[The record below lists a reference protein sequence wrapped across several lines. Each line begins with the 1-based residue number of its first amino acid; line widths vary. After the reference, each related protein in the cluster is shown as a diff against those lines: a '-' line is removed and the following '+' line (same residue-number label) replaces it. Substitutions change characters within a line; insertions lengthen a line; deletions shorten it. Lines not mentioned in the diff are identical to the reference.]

1 MKNIGKKIKE
11 IRTKNKWSQTAVFPD
26 SQSLISQIE
35 KGSIKNPNE
44 GTLRMIAKNMEIS
57 FEELI
62 DGTDWDRN
70 VTKDKKTEYVMSIFD
85 PIVTIDSAGK
95 IELKM
100 KSYPRYNVAGE
111 ENRFCPTT
119 GNELISDCKKCGR
132 SIESPIQQHCMGC
145 GCQYYRTR
153 LSQFDLES
161 GATFD
166 LNINRSEQ
174 KRVKKWRDNKYW
186 GDLKSELYMLEEY
199 GYDDPNKVV
208 AVDMMLEYMFGPG
221 NAGPIYKKYKHLSW
235 KDAAGKK
242 RKGFNWYEELE
253 KGKYSQIDEIKEY
266 FIYQQVSKEIFDRV
280 LNELKRW
287 EIEIISK
294 NNNEE
299 NPDFHFPIDE
309 EE

>member
-1 MKNIGKKIKE
+1 MKNIGKKIKK
-11 IRTKNKWSQTAVFPD
+11 IRTNNNWSQTAVFPD

-35 KGSIKNPNE
+35 KGNIKNPSE
-44 GTLRMIAKNMEIS
+44 STLRTIAKNMEIS

-85 PIVTIDSAGK
+85 PIVAIDSSGK
-95 IELKM
+95 IEVKM

-145 GCQYYRTR
+145 GYQFYRSR

-161 GATFD
+161 GITFD
-166 LNINRSEQ
+166 LGINQAEQ
-174 KRVKKWRDNKYW
+174 KRVKLWRDNKVW
-186 GDLKSELYMLEEY
+186 SDHLFELHYMDASDMTLHYMLEH
-199 GYDDPNKVV
+199 
-208 AVDMMLEYMFGPG
+208 MFGEG
-221 NAGPIYKKYKHLSW
+221 NSATIYQKYQHLSW
-235 KDAAGKK
+235 EDASGKR
-242 RKGFNWYEELE
+242 RKGFNWRAELK
-253 KGKYSQIDEIKEY
+253 KGRNSQIDEIKEY
-266 FIYQQVSKEIFDRV
+266 FIYQQVSSEIFDRIV
-280 LNELKRW
+280 NELKRW

-294 NNNEE
+294 NISQGNS
-299 NPDFHFPIDE
+299 DFAIDE

>member
-11 IRTKNKWSQTAVFPD
+11 IRTNNKWSQTAVFPD

-35 KGSIKNPNE
+35 KGTIKNPNE
-44 GTLRMIAKNMEIS
+44 NTLRTIAKNMEIS

-85 PIVTIDSAGK
+85 PIVTIDRSGK

-100 KSYPRYNVAGE
+100 KSYPRYNIAGE

-119 GNELISDCKKCGR
+119 GNELISDCKECGR

-145 GCQYYRTR
+145 GHRYYRSK

-161 GATFD
+161 GVTFD
-166 LNINRSEQ
+166 FAINQAEQ
-174 KRVKKWRDNKYW
+174 KRVKEWRDSKYW
-186 GDLKSELYMLEEY
+186 KEHISRI
-199 GYDDPNKVV
+199 YDMPDGWDPEDIL
-208 AVDMMLEYMFGPG
+208 DMMVETMFGPG
-221 NAGPIYKKYKHLSW
+221 NAYKVFKRYEHLTW
-235 KDAAGKK
+235 KDIAGRKH
-242 RKGFNWYEELE
+242 KGFDWFAELK
-253 KGKYSQIDEIKEY
+253 KGKDSQIDEIKEY
-266 FIYQQVSKEIFDRV
+266 FIYQEVSSEIFDRII
-280 LNELKRW
+280 NELKRW

-294 NNNEE
+294 NNAQGNS
-299 NPDFHFPIDE
+299 DFDFAIDE

>member
-11 IRTKNKWSQTAVFPD
+11 IRTNNKWSQTAVFPD

-35 KGSIKNPNE
+35 KGTIKNPNE
-44 GTLRMIAKNMEIS
+44 NTLRMIAKNMEIS

-85 PIVTIDSAGK
+85 PIVAIDSSGK
-95 IELKM
+95 IEVKM

-145 GCQYYRTR
+145 GYQFYRSR

-161 GATFD
+161 GITFD
-166 LNINRSEQ
+166 LGINQAEQ
-174 KRVKKWRDNKYW
+174 KRVKLWRDNKEWNNHLY
-186 GDLKSELYMLEEY
+186 ELHYMDDSDMALHYMLEH
-199 GYDDPNKVV
+199 
-208 AVDMMLEYMFGPG
+208 MFGEG
-221 NAGPIYKKYKHLSW
+221 NSATIYQKYQHLSW
-235 KDAAGKK
+235 KDASGKR
-242 RKGFNWYEELE
+242 RKGFNWRAELK
-253 KGKYSQIDEIKEY
+253 KGRNSQIDEIKEY
-266 FIYQQVSKEIFDRV
+266 FIYQQVSSEIFDRII
-280 LNELKRW
+280 NELKRW

-294 NNNEE
+294 NISQGNS
-299 NPDFHFPIDE
+299 DFDFAIDE

>member
-44 GTLRMIAKNMEIS
+44 GTLRIIAKNMEIS

-62 DGTDWDRN
+62 DGTGWDRN

-85 PIVTIDSAGK
+85 PIVTIDNSGK
-95 IELKM
+95 IEVKM
-100 KSYPRYNVAGE
+100 KSYPRYNIDGE

-119 GNELISDCKKCGR
+119 GNDLILDCKECGR

-145 GCQYYRTR
+145 GYQYYRTR

-161 GATFD
+161 GVTFD
-166 LNINRSEQ
+166 LRINQTEQ
-174 KRVKKWRDNKYW
+174 KRVKKWRDNKSWKNHIY
-186 GDLKSELYMLEEY
+186 ELSDMADVY
-199 GYDDPNKVV
+199 GEQTIDF
-208 AVDMMLEYMFGPG
+208 MLEYMFGPENSG
-221 NAGPIYKKYKHLSW
+221 QIFQKYSHLSW
-235 KDAAGKK
+235 EDVNGKK
-242 RKGFNWYEELE
+242 NKGFDWRVELI
-253 KGKYSQIDEIKEY
+253 KGKHSQIDEIKEF
-266 FIYQQVSKEIFDRV
+266 FIYQEVSSEIFDRII
-280 LNELKRW
+280 NELKRW

-294 NNNEE
+294 NKNHEKHE
-299 NPDFHFPIDE
+299 FHLPIDE